1 MLLAR
6 TQTIINILSA
16 LGILVALYL
25 VFIFVPNERIMG
37 PVQRIFY
44 FHVSSAIA
52 SYCAIVV
59 MLIAALWLLIKNKLS
74 LGPVVLA
81 GSEIAFVFCSITL
94 FTGMTWGDAA
104 WNTPFRFEPRLVSFL
119 LLWLILFS
127 TQMIKFFMDGDK
139 LYILASVFAVVAA
152 MSIPLV
158 IFSVKLLP
166 ASVQLHPQVLG
177 NKGLEFPGFKWT
189 FLTSLFSIIALQFA
203 LLLLRARLGLLEHKV
218 RFLESRNS

>member
-1 MLLAR
+1 MRIAKA
-6 TQTIINILSA
+6 QYIINILA
-16 LGILVALYL
+16 VIGILLTLYL

-52 SYCAIVV
+52 SYCSIVV
-59 MLIAALWLLIKNKLS
+59 MFLSALWLLIRGKLN

-81 GSEIAFVFCSITL
+81 ASEVSFIFCSITL

-127 TQMIKFFMDGDK
+127 TQIIKFFIEGDK
-139 LYILASVFAVVAA
+139 LYMLAAIFAVVAA
-152 MSIPLV
+152 LSVPLV

-177 NKGLEFPGFKWT
+177 NRGLEFPGFKWT
-189 FLTSLFSIIALQFA
+189 FLTSLFSVITLQFA
-203 LLLLRARLGLLEHKV
+203 ILLLRVRLGLIENKI
-218 RFLESRNS
+218 RFLGARSN